1 MPLGAGR
8 KVDPVWN
15 AVTKVDDSS
24 KVSCNYCGID
34 VSSKVERINAH
45 FDKCVA
51 KIMILTGRLVVV
63 DTESMTLTNDN

>member
-15 AVTKVDDSS
+15 EVTTVDDSS
-24 KVSCNYCGID
+24 KVTCNYCGID
-34 VSSKVERINAH
+34 ISSKVERIKAH
-45 FDKCVA
+45 LDKYVA

-63 DTESMTLTNDN
+63 DTERLRA